1 MEYIY
6 QGDRLTDNQYKK
18 LPCKAVRRD
27 GKCIRGKNSNML
39 VEFAGGDQVV
49 IMARLLRK
57 IKRDVESGTSHS
69 FPEGSLNYL

>member
-6 QGDRLTDNQYKK
+6 HGDKLTDPKYKK
-18 LPCKAVRRD
+18 QPCNAVRKN

-49 IMARLLRK
+49 IMAKTLRK
-57 IKRDVESGTSHS
+57 IR
-69 FPEGSLNYL
+69 NQN